1 MSLFEELKRRNVF
14 RVGIAYVLIAWVLLQ
29 GADFAL
35 DLIDAPNWVIQA
47 LFLLAAIGMLG
58 VLVFAWVFEVTPEGI
73 MRESEIDRSQ
83 SITPHTGRKLDRV
96 IIVFLALAVAALL
109 MDRFL
114 LSTNPLPTETAAVPS
129 AEEPIAEKSIAVLPF
144 INMSADADQEYFSDG
159 ITEEIINSLVRVP
172 GLKVAART
180 SVFALKGKHQDVR
193 QTGQDLDVA
202 HVLEGSVRSD
212 GQQLRITAQLIQVD
226 DGFHLWSETFDRER
240 VNVFAIQEEIATAI
254 AAVLSEQFAAT
265 DSDRAEIG
273 ISPNI
278 SIGAYD
284 DYLRGRAHLRAR
296 TEDGLE
302 KAMKLL
308 RGVTESHPGYA
319 PAWAALAITADVK
332 DDHET
337 AERAALR
344 ALEIEPE
351 NVDALNALG
360 AVYRD
365 TWRWAESE
373 TMLERAMA
381 IDPESAELLEDYA
394 EFLAATGR
402 VEEQRDIAA
411 RGYEVDPY
419 LDPLVGIYAQALIA
433 TGNSVKALEVL
444 QRGLARGGALWF
456 NDTILTALAGSGDD
470 AAMHALIS
478 GLDLPAGGKAAL
490 LGALENPGDRAAVEK
505 LLPLM
510 TPAEVALDTIMLS
523 EMAEIILLHLGYAE
537 TVISF
542 YMEKYSNDQWGSTEY
557 WFMPLYAGFRA
568 RPEFAELL
576 DMIGLSV
583 YWGQAGWPEFC
594 KKLQSGDIRCH

>member
-1 MSLFEELKRRNVF
+1 MSFFEELRRRNVF

-73 MRESEIDRSQ
+73 KRETEIDRSQ

-109 MDRFL
+109 TDRFL
-114 LSTNPLPTETAAVPS
+114 LSTSPPPTETAAAPG

-159 ITEEIINSLVRVP
+159 ITEEIINALVSVP

-193 QTGQDLDVA
+193 QTGHDLDVD

-212 GQQLRITAQLIQVD
+212 GQQLRITAQLIQVN
-226 DGFHLWSETFDRER
+226 DGFHLWSETFNRER
-240 VNVFAIQEEIATAI
+240 VNVFAIQEEIATSI

-265 DSDRAEIG
+265 DSDQAEID

-278 SIGAYD
+278 SIRAYE

-296 TEDGLE
+296 TEDSLE
-302 KAMKLL
+302 KAMKML

-319 PAWAALAITADVK
+319 PAWAALAITADVI
-332 DDHET
+332 DDHQT
-337 AERAALR
+337 AEHAALR
-344 ALEIEPE
+344 ALEIEPD
-351 NVDALNALG
+351 NADALNALG

-365 TWRWAESE
+365 TWRWAEAQA
-373 TMLERAMA
+373 MFERAMA

-394 EFLAATGR
+394 EFMAGTGR
-402 VEEQRDIAA
+402 VEEQLEIAA

-419 LDPLVGIYAQALIA
+419 LNPLVGVYTQGLISNGESGMA
-433 TGNSVKALEVL
+433 VEVL
-444 QRGLARGGALWF
+444 QGHLARGGAEWF
-456 NDTILTALAGSGDD
+456 NATILTALAGSGDD
-470 AAMHALIS
+470 AAMHELIS
-478 GLDLPAGGKAAL
+478 GLDLPAEGKSVL
-490 LGALENPGDRAAVEK
+490 LGALENPGDSAAADK

-510 TPAEVALDTIMLS
+510 QPDEVTLATIMLY
-523 EMAEIILLHLGYAE
+523 EMAETLLLYLGHADIVLALNRE
-537 TVISF
+537 R
-542 YMEKYSNDQWGSTEY
+542 YSSDQWGSTEY
-557 WFMPLYAGFRA
+557 WFMPLFADFRA
-568 RPEFAELL
+568 HPKFADLL
-576 DMIGLSV
+576 EMTRLPD
-583 YWGQAGWPEFC
+583 YWDQAGWPEFC
-594 KKLQSGDIRCH
+594 KKLQSGEIRCH